1 MVLASTV
8 KELSVKAAA
17 MGWDAVE
24 AIAVVRAWV
33 EKILTDLKVQYEV
46 LDVKAIESITER

>member
-1 MVLASTV
+1 
-8 KELSVKAAA
+8 

-46 LDVKAIESITER
+46 LDVKTVS

>member
-8 KELSVKAAA
+8 KELSIKAAA

-46 LDVKAIESITER
+46 LDVKTVS

>member
-8 KELSVKAAA
+8 KELSIKAAA
-17 MGWDAVE
+17 LGLDAVE

-33 EKILTDLKVQYEV
+33 EKILTDLKVQYKV
-46 LDVKAIESITER
+46 LDVKTMS